1 MDYEWAGFRDAT
13 FDVAFVVAGFPLYI
27 SPQHFNEDA
36 VHAFID
42 AWLAEVADTWPLL
55 KHEDTLQARI
65 TGSLIG
71 WALSSLSV
79 LNPVALAEVVA
90 GDEELAAEFERAGID
105 FEEDIEEV
113 DAPATGDVLRPGNQ
127 GPFTAAERM
136 VREDLHETFRA
147 LASYAGTGRDP
158 AYLVIADFADRVATR
173 LR

>member
-1 MDYEWAGFRDAT
+1 M
-13 FDVAFVVAGFPLYI
+13 
-27 SPQHFNEDA
+27 
-36 VHAFID
+36 HAFID

-113 DAPATGDVLRPGNQ
+113 DAPATAILRPGNQ

-136 VREDLHETFRA
+136 VRRT
-147 LASYAGTGRDP
+147 
-158 AYLVIADFADRVATR
+158 
-173 LR
+173 